1 MRLLATQ
8 RLLDALAVVPTFLTA
23 LLTDAVARLDPGAPY
38 KKAASGSHRVRCMGE
53 PMKAERFFGFS
64 ESCDIVA

>member
-23 LLTDAVARLDPGAPY
+23 LLARLDPGAPY
-38 KKAASGSHRVRCMGE
+38 KKAASGSHHVRCMGE
-53 PMKAERFFGFS
+53 PMKAERFFGLS